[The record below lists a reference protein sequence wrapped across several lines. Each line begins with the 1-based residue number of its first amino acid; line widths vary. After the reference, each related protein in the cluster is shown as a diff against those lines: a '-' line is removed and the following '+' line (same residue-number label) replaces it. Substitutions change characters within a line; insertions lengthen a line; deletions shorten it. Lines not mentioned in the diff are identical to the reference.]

1 MQCKYSI
8 IIPQRDSI
16 DTLPRLIESIP
27 ERENIE
33 IIVVDNSP
41 IPIHKSDVKTSRD
54 FKLYYSECGRYAG
67 GARNV
72 GIENSSGEW
81 LIFAD
86 ADDFFENNA
95 FNTIDEYVDSKFDLI
110 YFGCNSVYD
119 DTLLPSDR
127 HLMFQGI
134 VDAYLLGTENEIK
147 TRLYHVVPWAKM
159 VKRSLI
165 DKHNIRFDEV
175 IAANDMFFSTQ
186 VAYYAEA
193 FHADARPVYVV
204 TTRKGSLANRWN
216 YDILRSRYE
225 VGLRRNLF
233 LKKHGL
239 SKYQVSVMVYL
250 YRAIKH
256 NIPTFIEFIYL
267 SIKYRQ
273 NIFVGASNWIKTFQ
287 EMKYN
292 SNKNK
297 KYIINEN

>member
-1 MQCKYSI
+1 MQYKYSI

-16 DTLPRLIESIP
+16 STLPRLIESVP
-27 ERENIE
+27 ERDDIE

-41 IPIHKSDVKTSRD
+41 CPIDKSDIKTMRH
-54 FKLYYSECGRYAG
+54 FNLCYSEPHRFAG

-72 GIENSSGEW
+72 GIDNSSGEW

-86 ADDFFENNA
+86 SDDFFEKEA
-95 FNTIDEYVDSKFDLI
+95 FSIIDEYIDSEYDLI

-134 VDAYLLGTENEIK
+134 IDNYVSGLENEIK

-159 VKRSLI
+159 VRRSLI
-165 DKHNIRFDEV
+165 EKYNIRFDEV

-186 VAYYAEA
+186 VAYHAKA
-193 FHADARPVYVV
+193 FHADARPIYVV

-216 YDILRSRYE
+216 YNILKSRYV
-225 VGLRRNLF
+225 VGLRRNQF
-233 LKKHGL
+233 LKQHGL

-250 YRAIKH
+250 QKALKM
-256 NIPTFIEFIYL
+256 NFSTFVEFIGL
-267 SIKYRQ
+267 AIRYRQ
-273 NIFVGASNWIKTFQ
+273 NIFVGLSNWLETKKKIEKSD
-287 EMKYN
+287 KAK
-292 SNKNK
+292 S
-297 KYIINEN
+297 KYIVKE